1 MMTGSTQTAKAIQQ
15 TLAQRP
21 GAITPLIAETGG
33 QNAMIVDSS
42 ALPEQV
48 VVDIIDSG
56 FRSAGQRC
64 SACRV
69 VFVHERIADKII
81 SMTKGAM
88 QALNIGNPQS
98 LKTDIGPVID
108 QAALEGLQTHQKYL
122 DKIGECL
129 YQMPLNNY
137 CNDGTFFA
145 PALYEIKSLSDL
157 KGEVFG
163 PIVHLIRYGSK
174 GIDQVISDI
183 NATQFGLTFGI
194 HSRIE
199 SFVEKVVANIHVGNV
214 YVNRNMIGAQVG
226 VQPFGG
232 QGLSGTGPKA
242 GGPNY
247 LPRLC
252 HEKTITINTVAVGG
266 NVTLMSK
273 S

>member
-1 MMTGSTQTAKAIQQ
+1 MCI
-15 TLAQRP
+15 R
-21 GAITPLIAETGG
+21 
-33 QNAMIVDSS
+33 D
-42 ALPEQV
+42 
-48 VVDIIDSG
+48 
-56 FRSAGQRC
+56 R
-64 SACRV
+64 
-69 VFVHERIADKII
+69 
-81 SMTKGAM
+81 TKGAM
-88 QALNIGNPQS
+88 QALNMGDPQS
-98 LKTDIGPVID
+98 LKTDVGPVID
-108 QAALEGLQTHQKYL
+108 TPALKGLKEHQAYL
-122 DKIGECL
+122 DEVGICL
-129 YQMPLNNY
+129 YQMPLSDACNN
-137 CNDGTFFA
+137 GTFFG
-145 PALYEIKSLSDL
+145 PALYEIQSLNDL

-174 GIDQVISDI
+174 DIGKVIKDI

-199 SFVEKVVANIHVGNV
+199 SFINDVVAKIHVGNV

-252 HEKTITINTVAVGG
+252 HEKTITVNTVAVGG

-273 S
+273 A